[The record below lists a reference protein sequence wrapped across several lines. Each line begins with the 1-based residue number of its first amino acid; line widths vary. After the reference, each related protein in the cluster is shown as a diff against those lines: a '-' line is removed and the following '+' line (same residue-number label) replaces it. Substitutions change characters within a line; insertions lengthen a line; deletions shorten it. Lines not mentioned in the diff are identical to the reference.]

1 MGGREG
7 GIEQLCKKLKYFSTG
22 CKMMV
27 YGVVSVN
34 NVNVCNDKCRQC
46 HVVTVLPFIF
56 IFKYNSQLTPP
67 NLAWPGE
74 TECDCLSQF
83 LHFI

>member
-1 MGGREG
+1 
-7 GIEQLCKKLKYFSTG
+7 
-22 CKMMV
+22 MMV

-56 IFKYNSQLTPP
+56 RFKYNSQLTPP
-67 NLAWPGE
+67 NLARPGE